1 VEQLETELLV
11 VVLQVEPQ
19 VLPTV
24 VVVARNW
31 LVVALD
37 QAVGAALLP
46 SEARQEF
53 SI

>member
-1 VEQLETELLV
+1 MLLTALPV

-24 VVVARNW
+24 VVVERNW
-31 LVVALD
+31 LVEALD
-37 QAVGAALLP
+37 QAVGAVLLL